1 MKMIKDKTGLFFE
14 HFKKTQ
20 GLPEKNSRP
29 LLGKKLKAVE
39 STQNFG
45 QIPQGNLTLKSSF
58 LEKR

>member
-1 MKMIKDKTGLFFE
+1 MKMIEDKTGLFFE

-45 QIPQGNLTLKSSF
+45 KIPQGNLTLKNSF
-58 LEKR
+58 LEKW